1 MDATKW
7 LATQAGWSA
16 LFNTPWLAK
25 KQSVGEQMTPTK
37 KGVQTQQGGQPHRVG
52 WLGLVS

>member
-16 LFNTPWLAK
+16 LFNTPRPAK
-25 KQSVGEQMTPTK
+25 KQSIGEKVTPTK
-37 KGVQTQQGGQPHRVG
+37 KGLKHSKVVSHTGSGGWV
-52 WLGLVS
+52 